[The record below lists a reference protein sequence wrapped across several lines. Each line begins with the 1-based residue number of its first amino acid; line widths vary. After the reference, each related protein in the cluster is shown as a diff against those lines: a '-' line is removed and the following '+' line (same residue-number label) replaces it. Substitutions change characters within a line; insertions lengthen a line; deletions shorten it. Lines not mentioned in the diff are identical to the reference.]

1 MLRRECPVV
10 VGVTDESDAVRMH
23 LKLAEAAL
31 SISGIAG
38 PITGVERLKGQSH
51 ITLKIERLHAE
62 PVVLRLEP
70 ERGILP
76 PYDVLSEAR
85 LLRRLRETG
94 IPVPMVLGVGSHEGR
109 GFLVTEWVSGV
120 VMIRHQVDADV
131 ARAYGAMLRKIHTL
145 DWRSARLNWL
155 PEPSELGPALRERAE
170 ILDRLRSF
178 GVADL
183 PHVCRLRQALEDLA
197 PTDTEPMLVHGDVN
211 FGNFIIERQP
221 DTERQPDPEQ
231 QPRVAAVLDWEQTH
245 LGDPLSDWGRL
256 AAEDLLGNLD
266 LSDAARRAI
275 QSALDQYGRSA
286 EDLHYWTLHQLY
298 KHASATAA
306 LSILRD
312 WDINQI
318 AAMYQEPTNWLL
330 SAPRSLERNA
340 DSRGV
345 FQRQISPR
353 LRG

>member
-1 MLRRECPVV
+1 M
-10 VGVTDESDAVRMH
+10 GVTDESDAARMH

-31 SISGIAG
+31 STSGIAG

-51 ITLKIERLHAE
+51 ITLKVERLDAE

-85 LLRRLRETG
+85 LLRSLREAG
-94 IPVPMVLGVGSHEGR
+94 IPVPMVLGVGSHVGR

-120 VMIRHQVDADV
+120 VMIRHHVDADV
-131 ARAYGAMLRKIHTL
+131 ARAYGSMLRRIHTL
-145 DWRSARLNWL
+145 DWRAAALDWL
-155 PEPSELGPALRERAE
+155 PEPPKSGPAIRERAE
-170 ILDRLRSF
+170 ILERLHDF
-178 GVADL
+178 DVADL
-183 PHVCRLRQALEDLA
+183 PHIQRLRQALEDLA

-211 FGNFIIERQP
+211 FGNFII
-221 DTERQPDPEQ
+221 ERQPDPEQ

-266 LSDAARRAI
+266 LSDAARRTM
-275 QSALDQYGRSA
+275 QSALDQYGRST

-306 LSILRD
+306 LSILRG

-318 AAMYQEPTNWLL
+318 AAMYQEPTDRLL
-330 SAPRSLERNA
+330 SNVGEVGFPL
-340 DSRGV
+340 SRETGT
-345 FQRQISPR
+345 
-353 LRG
+353 